1 MELEDGI
8 RVVVKE
14 RKKNV
19 NVKDEVRYEVVGLY

>member
-14 RKKNV
+14 RMKNV

>member
-19 NVKDEVRYEVVGLY
+19 NVKDEVRDEVVGLY